1 MTKGNTIMA
10 FVLNQMGIII
20 VRDMSSTDRRQQ
32 NRWTRRVITTA
43 AMKVGT
49 MTIKTMVVTPSWS
62 DENKAKQTPSG
73 VVILSETHVDCH
85 YSHNKKRTAHLCVR
99 CFYSPREQHS
109 QTRKS
114 CMNTILSMLNC
125 VAVKDLFSRP
135 LADWC
140 LCTCI
145 NVSDLWH

>member
-1 MTKGNTIMA
+1 MAKENTIKA
-10 FVLNQMGIII
+10 FVFNQIGIII

-32 NRWTRRVITTA
+32 CRTMGRVITTA
-43 AMKVGT
+43 V
-49 MTIKTMVVTPSWS
+49 MTKRIMAITTVTVTVSRP
-62 DENKAKQTPSG
+62 DENKEKQGPSG
-73 VVILSETHVDCH
+73 MVILSERHVDCH
-85 YSHNKKRTAHLCVR
+85 RSHNKNRTSHLCVR

-135 LADWC
+135 SADWC

>member
-1 MTKGNTIMA
+1 
-10 FVLNQMGIII
+10 
-20 VRDMSSTDRRQQ
+20 MSSTDGRRQ
-32 NRWTRRVITTA
+32 NRWMRRVITTA

-49 MTIKTMVVTPSWS
+49 MTIQTMAVAPSGS

-135 LADWC
+135 SV
-140 LCTCI
+140 I
-145 NVSDLWH
+145 GVYVRV

>member
-1 MTKGNTIMA
+1 MA

-20 VRDMSSTDRRQQ
+20 VRDMSSTDRRPQS
-32 NRWTRRVITTA
+32 RTMRRVISTA
-43 AMKVGT
+43 AMKVVP
-49 MTIKTMVVTPSWS
+49 TIKTMAVTSSGS
-62 DENKAKQTPSG
+62 DENKAKQTPPG
-73 VVILSETHVDCH
+73 VVMLSETHVDCH
-85 YSHNKKRTAHLCVR
+85 YSHNKNRTSHLCVR

-114 CMNTILSMLNC
+114 YTNTILSMLNC

-135 LADWC
+135 SADWC

-145 NVSDLWH
+145 NVSDL

>member
-1 MTKGNTIMA
+1 MTKENTIMA

-20 VRDMSSTDRRQQ
+20 VRDRSSTDRRQQ

-49 MTIKTMVVTPSWS
+49 MTIQTMVVTPSGS

-73 VVILSETHVDCH
+73 TVILSERHVDCH
-85 YSHNKKRTAHLCVR
+85 YSHNKNRTSHLCVR
-99 CFYSPREQHS
+99 CFYSPREQRS

-125 VAVKDLFSRP
+125 VAVKDLFGRP
-135 LADWC
+135 SAEWC
-140 LCTCI
+140 LCTCV
-145 NVSDLWH
+145 NVSDL

>member
-1 MTKGNTIMA
+1 MTKENTIMA

-49 MTIKTMVVTPSWS
+49 MTIKTMVVTPSGS

-73 VVILSETHVDCH
+73 TVILSETHVDCH
-85 YSHNKKRTAHLCVR
+85 YSHNKNRTSHLCVR
-99 CFYSPREQHS
+99 CFYSPREQQS

-125 VAVKDLFSRP
+125 VAVKDLFGRP
-135 LADWC
+135 SAEWC
-140 LCTCI
+140 LCTCV
-145 NVSDLWH
+145 NVSDL

>member
-1 MTKGNTIMA
+1 MTKENTIMA
-10 FVLNQMGIII
+10 FVLNQIGIII

-43 AMKVGT
+43 AMKVRN
-49 MTIKTMVVTPSWS
+49 MTIQTMAVTPSGS

-85 YSHNKKRTAHLCVR
+85 YSHNKNRTSYLCVR

-135 LADWC
+135 SV
-140 LCTCI
+140 I
-145 NVSDLWH
+145 GVYVRV

>member
-1 MTKGNTIMA
+1 MTKENTIMS

-32 NRWTRRVITTA
+32 NRWTRRVTTTA
-43 AMKVGT
+43 AMKVGA
-49 MTIKTMVVTPSWS
+49 MTIKTMAVTSSGS

-73 VVILSETHVDCH
+73 VVILSETHADCH
-85 YSHNKKRTAHLCVR
+85 YSHNKNRTSYLCVR
-99 CFYSPREQHS
+99 CFYSPREQQS

-125 VAVKDLFSRP
+125 VAVKDHFGRP
-135 LADWC
+135 SAEWC
-140 LCTCI
+140 LCTCV
-145 NVSDLWH
+145 NVSDL